1 MMYATNRKRDI
12 NKEVVMRKTALL
24 LLLATAFAFQG
35 CATTRTQ
42 VETIPAEAPALEI
55 SPVLADDVS
64 SLVLKRKV
72 AIGRISNETNYGKGI
87 FYDGTNDRVEQQAME
102 IMSTRLAA
110 TGKFLLLERSDLDL
124 INQELE
130 QGGLEGMN
138 IGADYLIVGSV
149 TEFGRKTTG
158 DVGVFTRTKVQTATA
173 RVSIRLIDVR
183 TGQII
188 YSEEGAGEA
197 SSEDAT
203 VMGMGGRSGY
213 DSSLNDQAITT
224 AISALVSNIVENL
237 MGRPWRSYLLAYEEG
252 NWIMSGG
259 ASQGIKVGDRFAVY
273 RQGKK
278 IRNPQTGMMIEMPG
292 QLLGDVRVVTVLG
305 DTPENE
311 ISLCVIAEGYI
322 PRENLQE
329 LYILE
334 KE

>member
-1 MMYATNRKRDI
+1 
-12 NKEVVMRKTALL
+12 MRKTALL

-292 QLLGDVRVVTVLG
+292 HLLGDVRVVTLLG

>member
-1 MMYATNRKRDI
+1 MKQTGLM
-12 NKEVVMRKTALL
+12 
-24 LLLATAFAFQG
+24 LLLAMVLAFQG
-35 CATTRTQ
+35 CATTSTR
-42 VETIPAEAPALEI
+42 VENLPSAGSTPEI
-55 SPVLADDVS
+55 SPVLADGAPQKI
-64 SLVLKRKV
+64 LKRKV

-110 TGKFLLLERSDLDL
+110 TDKFLLLERSDLDL
-124 INQELE
+124 INQELG
-130 QGGLEGMN
+130 QGGLERLN

-158 DVGVFTRTKVQTATA
+158 DVGVFTRTKTQTATA

-188 YSEEGAGEA
+188 YAEEGAGEA
-197 SSEDAT
+197 TSEDAN

-237 MGRPWRSYLLAYEEG
+237 MERPWRSYLLAYEEG
-252 NWIMSGG
+252 SWMMSGG
-259 ASQGIKVGDRFAVY
+259 ASQGIKSGDQFSVY
-273 RQGKK
+273 RQGRK
-278 IRNPQTGMMIEMPG
+278 IKNPQTGMMIELPG
-292 QLLGDVRVVTVLG
+292 ELLGDITVVTVLG
-305 DTPENE
+305 DTPANE
-311 ISLCVIAEGYI
+311 ISLCRSATGKI
-322 PRENLQE
+322 PTTDLQE